1 MFYYVHLYLFPSMF
15 SDLKISFYVMITV
28 FFMAPVYQPPQCDIS
43 EDYNLHIHT
52 HENLRSQV
60 DKFWFVA
67 D

>member
-1 MFYYVHLYLFPSMF
+1 ML
-15 SDLKISFYVMITV
+15 SDLKIFYLKITF

-52 HENLRSQV
+52 HEDLRSQV
-60 DKFWFVA
+60 DKLFFA